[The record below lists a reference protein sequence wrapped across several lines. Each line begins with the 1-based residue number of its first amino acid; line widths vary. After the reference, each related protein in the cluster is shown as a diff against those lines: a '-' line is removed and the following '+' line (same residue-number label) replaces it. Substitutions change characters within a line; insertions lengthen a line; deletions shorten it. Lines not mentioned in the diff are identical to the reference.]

1 LADTDQ
7 IWHDYGH
14 IVPGN
19 KRKVG
24 TATYTNLTWEKSLQ
38 RGSVGQSELGAAAL
52 HKAIWWDLHLCKP
65 ADTFVLLN
73 CTLKLILLQQLML
86 LFMATLRS
94 RYGHYVFALWFLL
107 SSFFFFN
114 A

>member
-1 LADTDQ
+1 MSSPILVNFGLGGSPTSLHAHRT
-7 IWHDYGH
+7 WE
-14 IVPGN
+14 

-24 TATYTNLTWEKSLQ
+24 TATYTNLTWEKTLQ

-86 LFMATLRS
+86 LFMATLHS
-94 RYGHYVFALWFLL
+94 RYGHYIFAL
-107 SSFFFFN
+107 
-114 A
+114 